1 MKRAM
6 AVAPI
11 GTGGL
16 YSGQTREVFC
26 IQDRKWVEGFLLE
39 QPTDPSRA
47 SICTSAARKSG

>member
-16 YSGQTREVFC
+16 YSGQTGEVFC
-26 IQDRKWVEGFLLE
+26 IQDRKWVEGFLFE
-39 QPTDPSRA
+39 QPTDPSLA
-47 SICTSAARKSG
+47 SICTSAAGKSE